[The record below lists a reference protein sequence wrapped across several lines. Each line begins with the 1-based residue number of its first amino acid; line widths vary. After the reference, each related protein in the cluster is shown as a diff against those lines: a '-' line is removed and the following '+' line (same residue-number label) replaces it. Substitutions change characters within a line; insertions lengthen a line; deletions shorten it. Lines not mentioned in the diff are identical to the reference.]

1 MQRLH
6 NTLSEMPQQLPGLH
20 CRESGARQDPAE
32 ACRRGRYHRI
42 LRSAIEEEEKEVFE
56 EMRRLFAT
64 IMVMLTLLTVN
75 AYADEPKVIMDGKY
89 VNPQANAIDISEPPP
104 ISNISKALDA
114 MDDALDANGHQ
125 MEYLGVFTATYY
137 DSCRKC
143 NGKWGPID
151 GFGNPLEWGCVAV
164 DPKVIPLH
172 TKLVIDGYDII
183 FEARDTGS
191 GVNGKHVDIYVPVSH
206 EEALRMGQGEKLKVW
221 KYTE

>member
-1 MQRLH
+1 MRKFIF
-6 NTLSEMPQQLPGLH
+6 
-20 CRESGARQDPAE
+20 AF
-32 ACRRGRYHRI
+32 
-42 LRSAIEEEEKEVFE
+42 AI
-56 EMRRLFAT
+56 
-64 IMVMLTLLTVN
+64 MLTLLTVN
-75 AYADEPKVIMDGKY
+75 AYAIETPYIDGATGEWVIAEISSQED
-89 VNPQANAIDISEPPP
+89 AIDITEAPP
-104 ISNISKALDA
+104 IEDVSVALDEV
-114 MDDALDANGHQ
+114 DAVGNRL
-125 MEYLGVFTATYY
+125 EYLGVFTATYY

-164 DPKVIPLH
+164 DPKVIPLR

-221 KYTE
+221 KYVE

>member
-1 MQRLH
+1 
-6 NTLSEMPQQLPGLH
+6 
-20 CRESGARQDPAE
+20 
-32 ACRRGRYHRI
+32 
-42 LRSAIEEEEKEVFE
+42 
-56 EMRRLFAT
+56 MRRIIAAL
-64 IMVMLTLLTVN
+64 MVMLTLLTVN

-89 VNPQANAIDISEPPP
+89 VELHPQKDAIDIEEAPP
-104 ISNISKALDA
+104 INRISRSLDEV
-114 MDDALDANGHQ
+114 DANGHHL
-125 MEYLGVFTATYY
+125 EYLGVFTATYY

-164 DPKVIPLH
+164 DPRVIPLR

-221 KYTE
+221 KYME

>member
-1 MQRLH
+1 
-6 NTLSEMPQQLPGLH
+6 
-20 CRESGARQDPAE
+20 
-32 ACRRGRYHRI
+32 
-42 LRSAIEEEEKEVFE
+42 
-56 EMRRLFAT
+56 MRRIIAVT
-64 IMVMLTLLTVN
+64 AIMLTLLTVN
-75 AYADEPKVIMDGKY
+75 AYAIETPYIDGKTGEW
-89 VNPQANAIDISEPPP
+89 VIAEISSQEDAIDIMEAPP
-104 ISNISKALDA
+104 IEDVSVALDEV
-114 MDDALDANGHQ
+114 DAVGNRL
-125 MEYLGVFTATYY
+125 EYLGVFTATYY

-164 DPKVIPLH
+164 DPKVIPLR

-221 KYTE
+221 KYVE